1 MRSPDILRLEPGSGR
16 MTHPRLPVVI
26 HRRVLAGA
34 GREGTASAFERLFAA
49 NAWPPRWRDGIF
61 GYHHYHST
69 AHEAL
74 GVAGGEARVQ
84 LGGPGGEIVALRAG
98 DVLVLPAGT
107 GHRRVR
113 ASPDFLVVGA
123 YPRGQD
129 YDLRTQPPTP
139 AILARIEAVP
149 MPAADPAHGGAGPLP
164 GAWEAG
170 EGTG

>member
-1 MRSPDILRLEPGSGR
+1 MRSPDILRFEPGAGR
-16 MTHPRLPVVI
+16 LAHPRLPAVV
-26 HRRVLAGA
+26 HRGVLAGA

-49 NAWPPRWRDGIF
+49 NGWPPRWRDGIF
-61 GYHHYHST
+61 DYHHYHST

-84 LGGPGGEIVALRAG
+84 LGGPDGETVEVRTG

-113 ASPDFLVVGA
+113 ASRDFLVVGA

-129 YDLRTQPPTP
+129 YDLRTRPPTP
-139 AILARIEAVP
+139 AVLARIEAVP
-149 MPAADPAHGGAGPLP
+149 LPAADPVCGADGPLTAAWGGGGAG
-164 GAWEAG
+164 
-170 EGTG
+170 